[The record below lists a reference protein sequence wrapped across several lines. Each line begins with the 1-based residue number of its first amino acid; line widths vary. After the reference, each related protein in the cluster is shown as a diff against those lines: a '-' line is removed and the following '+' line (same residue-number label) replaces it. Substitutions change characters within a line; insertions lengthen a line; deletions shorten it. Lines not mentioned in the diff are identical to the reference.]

1 MEKLAALFGVLQSGS
16 EIVAKEKA
24 KAGSITIN
32 NIILVLSALIGLIN
46 TFGYNIDLTNE
57 QLIGI
62 SSACLSV
69 YALFN
74 NVSHAA
80 TSKSA
85 SINPIENVK
94 ILIAAKQNVKEL
106 EPSLIN
112 EIKENQE

>member
-1 MEKLAALFGVLQSGS
+1 MEKLAALFGVLQAGT
-16 EIVAKEKA
+16 EVVAKEKA

-32 NIILVLSALIGLIN
+32 NIILILSALIGLLN
-46 TFGYNIDLTNE
+46 TFGYNIELNNE

-62 SSACLSV
+62 GTAFMSV

-94 ILIAAKQNVKEL
+94 ILVQSKQDVKEL